1 MVDKLRILSLKTSQ
15 THVAVRLVG
24 AGIAGCLAS
33 LGLTAVCS
41 GERLPD
47 LVAENSI
54 VAAPPADASSSATDD
69 PYGDL
74 FKYDMAQVWRVV
86 ELRRWE
92 PTIACFA
99 ERGFT
104 PQLLTRY
111 APDGPTA
118 KDSLSPLR
126 LVSNYISRI
135 EQGALMPRSAITPVR
150 ELNHEENIAFDECQR
165 DAEVSYP
172 NPNAIFFMLIED
184 VELEISA
191 RVQSDERSI
200 SAAQIAAECYAA
212 TGLTH
217 AGDPWDQLEER
228 ASMIVEA
235 YINGAVSRSEAIGS
249 LSALVPLEDALVA
262 CDDGI
267 AEVRAAVAA
276 QVWSEWAAD
285 HPEIATEFTTVV
297 AESMTLY
304 DIPDE

>member
-184 VELEISA
+184 VELGVFCTCSIRRTVDLGSTNSGGVRGYRPHACRRSMGSA
-191 RVQSDERSI
+191 GGTRIHDR
-200 SAAQIAAECYAA
+200 
-212 TGLTH
+212 
-217 AGDPWDQLEER
+217 
-228 ASMIVEA
+228 EA

-249 LSALVPLEDALVA
+249 LSALVPLEDVGGL
-262 CDDGI
+262 
-267 AEVRAAVAA
+267 R
-276 QVWSEWAAD
+276 
-285 HPEIATEFTTVV
+285 
-297 AESMTLY
+297 
-304 DIPDE
+304 